1 MVTCCALATP
11 VVLMLV
17 SLGFLANIENP
28 KFYQAM
34 NSMDKIYPVQKD
46 CPLTEKLDCPFKELD
61 PKEETFRCYCTEQFS
76 LGELTLKN
84 CDFNKDDEI
93 MFCWFNTLL
102 QSDKKQVWPEARYSL
117 GFSKNF
123 IKKVKYLPMELKTDP
138 RCNYDLYL
146 KNKHQKKQADVTE
159 KLVQRTIVKQKMN
172 KSSSIVPNHSRYKKA
187 TR

>member
-17 SLGFLANIENP
+17 SLGFLVNIENP
-28 KFYQAM
+28 GFRKAM
-34 NSMDKIYPVQKD
+34 NSMDKIYTIQKD
-46 CPLTEKLDCPFKELD
+46 CPLTEKLDYPFKELG
-61 PKEETFRCYCTEQFS
+61 PKEEIFGCYCTEQFS
-76 LGELTLKN
+76 PGELTLKN

-93 MFCWFNTLL
+93 MFCWFNGVIR
-102 QSDKKQVWPEARYSL
+102 SEKNEIWPEARYSI

-123 IKKVKYLPMELKTDP
+123 IKKVGYLPMELKTDP

-146 KNKHQKKQADVTE
+146 KNKSQKKQADVTE

-172 KSSSIVPNHSRYKKA
+172 TSSSIAPNHSRYKKA